1 MKIILY
7 IIPAT
12 AFIWAVSN
20 ALEIFH
26 QAAEA
31 LSRAMP

>member
-1 MKIILY
+1 VKIILY

-12 AFIWAVSN
+12 AVIWAIVN
-20 ALEIFH
+20 AMEIFH

-31 LSRAMP
+31 LNKAMP

>member
-12 AFIWAVSN
+12 AVIWAIVN
-20 ALEIFH
+20 AMEIFH
-26 QAAEA
+26 QVAEA